1 MRGGAIIGLPLTLLQ
16 LGVHHS
22 HPGVVDP
29 LLVANN
35 FVVSNAIYTAD
46 RLDADA
52 SWTDRA
58 STRVSA
64 LVSSA
69 FYASCPATTALAPAV
84 LGLHF
89 FYTPLKPLLA
99 PLKPFVVALF
109 WTLAVYDVPLLRH
122 PDVASSSDL
131 SFAAS
136 FFLSIA
142 ALSHVADIVD
152 VEEDRANGVYTPAVI
167 MEDDGAQQY
176 AFALG
181 LASALLHSTSQDP
194 FIVYDFVVLSAIA
207 GFVYDQAVAGALASV
222 CFGLVYA
229 NAHDVE
235 VLTLMLR
242 SSEGVHKLAIALST
256 TFIEEAFRLPEPYRS
271 AVVKAVLVAT
281 EQGDNVGHQILKLFQ
296 TSILDRLD
304 EMR

>member
-52 SWTDRA
+52 SWSDRA

-64 LVSSA
+64 LASSA
-69 FYASCPATTALAPAV
+69 FYASCPATTSLVPAV

-89 FYTPLKPLLA
+89 FYTSLKPLLA

-122 PDVASSSDL
+122 PEVASSWDP
-131 SFAAS
+131 SFDAA

-152 VEEDRANGVYTPAVI
+152 VEEDRTNRVYTPAVI
-167 MEDDGAQQY
+167 MGDDGAPY
-176 AFALG
+176 ALALG

-194 FIVYDFVVLSAIA
+194 FIVYDFVVLSTIA
-207 GFVYDQAVAGALASV
+207 GIIYDQVTICVSASV
-222 CFGLVYA
+222 CFCLVYA
-229 NAHDVE
+229 NTHDVE

-242 SSEGVHKLAIALST
+242 SSEGVHKLAITLST

-271 AVVKAVLVAT
+271 AIVKLVLVAT
-281 EQGDNVGHQILKLFQ
+281 EQGDNVGHQILELFQ
-296 TSILDRLD
+296 TRILDRLQD
-304 EMR
+304 MQ